1 MLARA
6 SAVAR
11 AQRPLHAAAP
21 PRRLLPTLSTGQVG
35 IG

>member
-11 AQRPLHAAAP
+11 AQRPLRRAA
-21 PRRLLPTLSTGQVG
+21 LLPTLSTGQVG